1 VGIKTLIMEY
11 KGELKGFP
19 HEVVEKMLDYQE
31 EQGNERDVS
40 IFEEIEDADSFDG
53 GFAWVR
59 TIEGHDFWGDVIMN
73 KNFNLFFER
82 YPKSDYPTLP
92 KYFIIERDNSNPL
105 WDKYI
110 KWLNKEYNQDWDG
123 VAAFYGYDGT
133 SAYNGTNCN
142 KHPRYFKN
150 NPELITLEYWNECV
164 NKNNKSM
171 KKIIGYKSNGVA
183 TDEMIEAALGHKP
196 EETSLYMEKEV
207 MFEANSTLHKKAN
220 ELKILNVW
228 FEPVYE
234 VETRLPE
241 ILGYEGEDLGDKVKY
256 GCKTVSIQ
264 TIRELVKLG
273 TEEITIYT
281 AGGEYYD
288 IRAHH
293 LKKILKY
300 YDNK

>member
-1 VGIKTLIMEY
+1 MEY

-31 EQGNERDVS
+31 EHGNERDVS
-40 IFEEIEDADSFDG
+40 VFEGMRRTLSFDG
-53 GFAWVR
+53 GFNWDE
-59 TIEGHDFWGDVIMN
+59 TIEGHIFWDNVISY
-73 KNFNLFFER
+73 KNFDLFFER

-92 KYFIIERDNSNPL
+92 KYFVIERDNSNPL

-123 VAAFYGYDGT
+123 VAAFYGYNGT

-142 KHPRYFKN
+142 KHSGDFKN

-183 TDEMIEAALGHKP
+183 TDEMIEAALGYKP

-220 ELKILNVW
+220 ELKILDVW
-228 FEPVYE
+228 FEPVYK

-273 TEEITIYT
+273 TEEITIY
-281 AGGEYYD
+281 ADGEYYY
-288 IRAHH
+288 IGAHH